1 VRWLAP
7 VLLAGALA
15 GADLIQLEE
24 GSSGHL
30 TLLGNEALVQGRLDT
45 AAEMFQRAI
54 SIDRTNLQAI
64 FNLALTHQQ
73 QGRYD
78 DARRWY
84 DEAQRLSPGNAD
96 VLNNLGIIAYRQG
109 DFPVAVA
116 RFSEAARAASGTPAF
131 AADSWFNLGT
141 AHERL
146 SAPDDARRA
155 YEEALAVDGGH
166 AAAHFNLGTLYLG
179 PLGDRPG
186 ALERAR
192 THLGRAVALDG
203 LRPDAWINL
212 GLCDERR
219 QRAGVRSQPQP
230 DPDQA
235 FATAV
240 EVANGRGR
248 LAALWA
254 RAQFFNRSQPPRRVA
269 MRDDLRRILA
279 EDAAYPEANG
289 LLGAYH
295 FAIGEFD
302 QAIVHLERE
311 VAGDADDGTSRIDLE
326 THFLLALIYTDHRI
340 DPTRALAHATAYYRR
355 DPDSPRIHDL
365 RRRAL
370 RLGGG
375 AVEPMDGRG
384 AAPAGGSH
392 GSADAQAG
400 GDAHPAPAPAAGHGN
415 ATSHGTADGHAAPA
429 REPAGAHGG
438 GHATGG
444 HDSAGHGGGH

>member
-1 VRWLAP
+1 MRWLAP

-15 GADLIQLEE
+15 GADLVQLEE

-96 VLNNLGIIAYRQG
+96 VLNNLGIIAYRQE
-109 DFPVAVA
+109 DFPAAVA

-203 LRPDAWINL
+203 QRPDAWINL

-219 QRAGVRSQPQP
+219 LRAGVRSQPQP

-240 EVANGRGR
+240 EVANGRSR

-254 RAQFFNRSQPPRRVA
+254 RAQYFNRGQPPRRVA

-279 EDAAYPEANG
+279 EDAAYPDANG

-302 QAIVHLERE
+302 RAITHLERE
-311 VAGDADDGTSRIDLE
+311 VTGEADDATSRVDLE
-326 THFLLALIYTDHRI
+326 THFLLALIYADHRI

-375 AVEPMDGRG
+375 AAEPVDGHG
-384 AAPAGGSH
+384 AAPAGGGH
-392 GSADAQAG
+392 GGADTHSGAVADPAPTDAAG
-400 GDAHPAPAPAAGHGN
+400 GHAA
-415 ATSHGTADGHAAPA
+415 AAHAAPA
-429 REPAGAHGG
+429 REPAGSHAPS
-438 GHATGG
+438 GHAPA
-444 HDSAGHGGGH
+444 AGHGGGH